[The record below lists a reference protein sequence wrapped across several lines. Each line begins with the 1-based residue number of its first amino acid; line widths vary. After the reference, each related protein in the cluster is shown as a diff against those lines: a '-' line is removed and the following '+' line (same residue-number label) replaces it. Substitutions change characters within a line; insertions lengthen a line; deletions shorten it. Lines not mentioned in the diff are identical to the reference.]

1 MKTGEL
7 MNRRQGHP
15 GPIPGQCAST
25 ILATAQLQGWITRLM
40 TDMISRLLVEADVF
54 FCKASSIL
62 GKNPGKKSMHP
73 TMPPDPL
80 GPMIEV

>member
-1 MKTGEL
+1 
-7 MNRRQGHP
+7 
-15 GPIPGQCAST
+15 
-25 ILATAQLQGWITRLM
+25 M

-62 GKNPGKKSMHP
+62 GKDPGKKSMHP